1 VLRPEPA
8 PGRTVWIALGTIVLV
23 YLATRLSLV
32 WRFPVFSDEA
42 AYAGW
47 AQRVHDSASDR
58 FVSLANGKEPLLSW
72 LGAVLIWLGIGSLT
86 ALRLISVASGLVSLT
101 VAVLLGRRL
110 GGWWS
115 GIAAGVVYTLLPLF
129 VVHDVLGL
137 MDPLVAATAMVSL
150 YLMVRL
156 AEKPRLDLAMLLGL
170 SLGAGVLTKASAQ
183 LTVALMV
190 TGVLLVPWRSRRA
203 LSWVASIVV
212 ALAVCGLIHSVLK
225 LSPLYYEQ
233 AQIQRSAVAVRGFHA
248 AFAHPLRWFD
258 LNWPGYQS
266 ALVGYL
272 TVPMVLLALAGFVYG
287 LRARQ
292 RLAVVLGIWVL
303 ANLVADVLFGETG
316 YARYLLPAIAPL
328 VVLAGHG
335 VAQLALV
342 SRRVVAQSRWT
353 VAIAA
358 GVVALVAIEP
368 LYLTGSVLA
377 SPATARYPGLDE
389 AQFVTSWTAG
399 QTWHDAARA
408 LRRLA
413 GGQKG
418 IVALGGLTSGALG
431 IELHSDRNLSLVRSD
446 DPSAPRA
453 RFVLE
458 SDVPLQP
465 NEGPGDLRLVWREA
479 RPRHGVV
486 VSIYERTITVDG
498 TVVTT
503 ADQLRTLIGG
513 GDKRFD
519 EYTRAHPR
527 VGAWYA
533 WYASTVA

>member
-1 VLRPEPA
+1 VLRREPA
-8 PGRTVWIALGTIVLV
+8 GRTVWIALGTIVLF
-23 YLATRLSLV
+23 YLTTRLSLV

-47 AQRVHDSASDR
+47 AQRVHDSSSDR

-72 LGAVLIWLGIGSLT
+72 LGAVLIWLRVGSVT

-115 GIAAGVVYTLLPLF
+115 GIAAGAIYVLLPLF

-137 MDPLVAATAMVSL
+137 MDPLVAATAMASL

-156 AEKPRLDLAMLLGL
+156 VETPRLDLAFLLGL

-203 LSWVASIVV
+203 LSWAAFMVV
-212 ALAVCGLIHSVLK
+212 ALALCGLIHSVLK

-258 LNWPGYQS
+258 LNWPDYQS
-266 ALVGYL
+266 ALAGYL
-272 TVPMVLLALAGFVYG
+272 TVPVVLLALAGLVYG
-287 LRARQ
+287 LQARQ
-292 RLAVVLGIWVL
+292 RLALVLGIWVL
-303 ANLVADVLFGETG
+303 ANLVADVLFGEAG

-335 VAQLALV
+335 AAQLALA

-353 VAIAA
+353 VATAV
-358 GVVALVAIEP
+358 GVVALVALEP

-377 SPATARYPGLDE
+377 SPATARYPGLDDT
-389 AQFVTSWTAG
+389 QFVTGWTAG
-399 QTWHDAARA
+399 QAWQNAAGA
-408 LRRLA
+408 IRRLA
-413 GGQKG
+413 GGDKG
-418 IVALGGLTSGALG
+418 IVALDGLTSGELG
-431 IELHSDRNLSLVRSD
+431 LELSSDTNLSFVRSD
-446 DPSAPRA
+446 DPSSPKA
-453 RFVLE
+453 RFVVV
-458 SDVPLQP
+458 SGVPRPP

-486 VSIYERTITVDG
+486 LSIYERTITVDG
-498 TVVTT
+498 TVVRT
-503 ADQLRTLIGG
+503 ADQLRALIGG

-519 EYTRAHPR
+519 QYTRAHPR
-527 VGAWYA
+527 VSEWYA
-533 WYASTVA
+533 WFASEVG